1 MRIHSPVALFFWLLV
16 PTISRADSSYQETT
30 QMTGGSLLEMI
41 KFAGAFSS
49 QAKQATAPV
58 TSTVAIHGNQ
68 MVRANSRET
77 QIIDLDRQTITYIDN
92 QKHQYSVVTF
102 AQVQETLNRVSG
114 QLKQAKSQPSATPD
128 ASSPDL
134 SFSAQMHSTGAVK
147 SISGYD
153 AKETVMTVAM
163 NATSKD
169 ASQAQG
175 SLTTT
180 MDMWLITDVPGY
192 AEMRSFNMRLAQK
205 LRANID
211 SSAMVSM
218 LASQP
223 GASEAMANL
232 RKEMAKMDGIPVL
245 QIMKMGAAESGRA
258 DAVNS
263 AKSSDSDAAEATT
276 PASLFRSIL
285 KRKPPTVKV
294 ENGTASVSG
303 TLLETS
309 TLLSNFSAAPANLSM
324 FEVPAGYKL
333 VESQLGRK

>member
-1 MRIHSPVALFFWLLV
+1 
-16 PTISRADSSYQETT
+16 
-30 QMTGGSLLEMI
+30 
-41 KFAGAFSS
+41 
-49 QAKQATAPV
+49 
-58 TSTVAIHGNQ
+58 

-92 QKHQYSVVTF
+92 QKRQYSIVTF
-102 AQVQETLNRVSG
+102 TQIQQAMDNASG
-114 QLKQAKSQPSATPD
+114 QLQQAKSQANATPD
-128 ASSPDL
+128 PSSPQL
-134 SFSAQMHSTGAVK
+134 SFHVQMHGTGAVQ
-147 SISGYD
+147 SINGHD

-180 MDMWLITDVPGY
+180 MDMWLITDAPGY
-192 AEMRSFNMRLAQK
+192 AELRSFNMRLAQK

-211 SSAMVSM
+211 SSAMVSI

-223 GASEAMANL
+223 GASESMASL

-263 AKSSDSDAAEATT
+263 ATSNNSDASEATT

-309 TLLSNFSAAPANLSM
+309 VMLSNFSAAPANLSM
-324 FEVPAGYKL
+324 FEIPAGYKL